1 VIDVQTVSIPLR
13 NDYERQIARIWRGNA
28 AKFRVCVLAGDTP
41 QSIANLASITIKVT
55 DTQIASG
62 SPLMVQ
68 TVAAAQFGAPT
79 TATWADGSAAHAV
92 FLFSGTETNIALGGQ
107 QSRECWMVIYA
118 VRTDGETVVLGTG
131 ALVIEEDNAGSAGT
145 PPTNDALYYTS
156 AEALALFQRR
166 DEPGANFRFRSGQL
180 QIWDSATATW
190 HAIGLN
196 NGAFVIGTAAAP

>member
-41 QSIANLASITIKVT
+41 LSVANLASITFEVD
-55 DTQIASG
+55 DTQISTG
-62 SPLMVQ
+62 SPLMIK

-79 TATWADGSAAHAV
+79 AATWAAGTAAHAV
-92 FLFSGTETNIALGGQ
+92 FSFTDAECNIALGGQ
-107 QSRECWMVIYA
+107 QTRECWLVIHA
-118 VRTDGETVVLGTG
+118 VTVGGDRIVLGHG

-145 PPTNDALYYTS
+145 PPTNDALYYTA
-156 AEALALFQRR
+156 AESLALFQRR

-180 QIWDSATATW
+180 QLWDSATATW